1 MSRKPKSKRED
12 KKQREVNFPVV
23 LFVVLCKELG
33 FIFYSVHKILSCD
46 HQYESIAFRVVSFV
60 FQYFQSDVTM
70 LLKYETLKVYKQVN
84 KLNWMIDDLL
94 RTKAHGTDTF

>member
-1 MSRKPKSKRED
+1 M
-12 KKQREVNFPVV
+12 V

-33 FIFYSVHKILSCD
+33 FTFGSVHEILSCD

-60 FQYFQSDVTM
+60 FQYE
-70 LLKYETLKVYKQVN
+70 LVN
-84 KLNWMIDDLL
+84 KLNWMMDDLL